1 MITLDQI
8 PILAIPSM
16 NDTHLEESLI
26 INRLEV
32 AVSNNDIDEVYLI
45 LRELLE
51 HTGLHYSDEEG
62 MMEETL
68 FPEYKTHKKEHD
80 RHLNELRSVIE
91 YFDKHKETGAVHA
104 YIEGNLAAW
113 TLHHA
118 ETMDRELA
126 LFVKESDTLK

>member
-26 INRLEV
+26 INRLGV
-32 AVSNNDIDEVYLI
+32 AVSNDDIDDVYLI

-51 HTGLHYSDEEG
+51 HTGLHYSDEES
-62 MMEETL
+62 MMSKTL
-68 FPEYKTHKKEHD
+68 FPAFKTHKKEHD
-80 RHLNELRSVIE
+80 RHLGELRSVIE

-118 ETMDRELA
+118 NTMDRELA